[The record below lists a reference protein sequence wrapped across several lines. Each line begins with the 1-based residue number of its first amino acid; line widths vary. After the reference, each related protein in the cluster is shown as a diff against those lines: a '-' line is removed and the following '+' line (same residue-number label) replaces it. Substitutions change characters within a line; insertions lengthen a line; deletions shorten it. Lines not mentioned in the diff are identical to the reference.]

1 VALIEADGRQLRSYS
16 VSGKANVPRPGT
28 YHVFSKSRVSSAG
41 SLRLDHMVRFV
52 PGDKAIGFH
61 AIRYAKT
68 VRPSNRNQSS
78 ASTAAAVAFAS
89 RPLTPRSCSTGPR

>member
-16 VSGKANVPRPGT
+16 VSGKAG
-28 YHVFSKSRVSSAG
+28 VSSAG

-61 AIRYAKT
+61 AIPVRQDGTPIQSESELGRYRSHGC
-68 VRPSNRNQSS
+68 VRQSS
-78 ASTAAAVAFAS
+78 SDAAFLFDWA
-89 RPLTPRSCSTGPR
+89 R